1 MGKGPS
7 TGRQGSVG
15 NRLRVRPADEDAT
28 GFGKVVA
35 RGRTCTGD
43 LQVMGLTRWLLLPD
57 PAE

>member
-35 RGRTCTGD
+35 GA
-43 LQVMGLTRWLLLPD
+43 GLA
-57 PAE
+57 PAIFRLWA